1 MEEKKNFFL
10 KFTSGWTERIER
22 QTRELNDLIAR
33 TNAMRMEYVSKF
45 LLNLVQ
51 KLISRKK

>member
-33 TNAMRMEYVSKF
+33 TNAMRMEYVSNF
-45 LLNLVQ
+45 LC
-51 KLISRKK
+51 

>member
-1 MEEKKNFFL
+1 MEGKKNFFL

-33 TNAMRMEYVSKF
+33 TNAMRMEYVSNF
-45 LLNLVQ
+45 FVLNLVS
-51 KLISRKK
+51 KTPF